1 LRFLDALGP
10 GRVGYEVGQLSET
23 YLFTLAALGLSTRT
37 VLPIAAALY
46 AWLYFGSQLDSY
58 QHHYLVALIVA
69 LACFVPWRRPRDSTP
84 ATPVRSWALRL
95 ILVQLGIMYL
105 WAAISKLDPAWT
117 SGQTLGSQLTGSLR
131 SLIDGTVGI
140 RAASLGVIAAEL
152 VLAGTIW
159 LRPAWR
165 IAAPLGI
172 ALHVG
177 IVASGLE
184 IGL

>member
-1 LRFLDALGP
+1 
-10 GRVGYEVGQLSET
+10 
-23 YLFTLAALGLSTRT
+23 
-37 VLPIAAALY
+37 
-46 AWLYFGSQLDSY
+46 
-58 QHHYLVALIVA
+58 
-69 LACFVPWRRPRDSTP
+69 
-84 ATPVRSWALRL
+84 
-95 ILVQLGIMYL
+95 
-105 WAAISKLDPAWT
+105 
-117 SGQTLGSQLTGSLR
+117 TGSLR

-184 IGL
+184 IGLFAYLMLGLYLLVLPGSLFVWLAELPAVRALRARPGRLVGRTSWSLWAIALAAGIAIGALVRLEHALAAALVVSALPLVLVVRARLGGRRPCAALSVAHVVALALWLVADRASSVAVDYYKF